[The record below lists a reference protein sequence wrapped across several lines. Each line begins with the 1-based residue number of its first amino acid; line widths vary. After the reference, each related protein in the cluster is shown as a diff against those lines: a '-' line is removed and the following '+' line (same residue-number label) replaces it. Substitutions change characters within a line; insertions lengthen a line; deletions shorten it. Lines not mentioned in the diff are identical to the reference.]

1 MKALDPEKQLRRDG
15 EKGGGGGGTL
25 HKPNESAKQQAF
37 EKHAQPGRP
46 KKPKNKKNNDSH
58 KGVIIGAAAAGAA
71 VIGIGAVV
79 AHNMNG
85 GSKTASEK
93 ANEHSKDTGLS
104 FGDDDD
110 DSSSSKKSK
119 SKDKSKSKS
128 KDGDD
133 FDLSS
138 DSSSKSGKGK
148 SGSKSKKSKSKLDSL
163 LDGDDDDSST
173 LVGDA
178 LGGVNLGGG
187 SSKSLSALAA
197 KAKKSASSAKALG
210 STGASSSS
218 SAGKS
223 AASGKGGSSS
233 ASSGKGGKS
242 GISAGPQIVS
252 AANRNPGG
260 TTITSLSNKS
270 KGNGNG
276 STKAVSG
283 KTTLVSNGGAGKAGN
298 GSGNGG
304 KTAIT
309 VPDNGGTQNAPSSE
323 PSKGS
328 GSAGN
333 GAGSSGSSSKPGGSD
348 SGSKGGGASDSGK
361 DSGKSDNAKPAAPVV
376 ESKTISYIDDDGNYL
391 GKGKLTKTTANGKST
406 YSLDSSVPN
415 GYWVA
420 DNSQL
425 ANYPNSV
432 VVKKSSQ
439 TTDGKGNSLVSQK
452 IVSYVDKESGKTVG
466 QGIIYKWKSAD
477 GKEFCT
483 ADGLPVGYLTV
494 STDADVD
501 KYPDQIYV
509 KEGSNSSYP
518 ADDIKTGTTK
528 KVDMVLEDGTKV
540 GTATLTKTEDGVE
553 CKLDSDEYRLSDLDS
568 EGESD
573 QLLDWPDK
581 VTVVKKS
588 SAGTGTGGD
597 IDDQPVVKTIALVDK
612 DGKQVGSV
620 TLQQGRD
627 GKWAL
632 TGSLPDG
639 YELDDIGAVA
649 SGPSKLVVVKKGGSA
664 SGGDSTSPTTPV
676 ASKTVTLV
684 DESGNKVGSV
694 TLQQGS
700 NGEWTV
706 KGSLPDGYEF
716 NDASAVAS
724 GPDQLV
730 VIKKGG
736 SGDASA
742 NTKSVSFV
750 DESGKELGK
759 GTLTKGADGK
769 WTVVESTLPDGYK
782 VKDQAAT
789 AAGPDK
795 VTVVKVD
802 TSAKPSTE
810 SKKVSFVTDDGKDV
824 GTSTLTRTSDGKGGY
839 VYSLEKGAPYGY
851 KLKNGKNALNGY
863 PDKIV
868 VVADDSVAKPGTYTK
883 TAACV
888 TADGKQVGKV
898 TLVRTVASDGSSHV
912 AVKGSLPSGYQMLN
926 NDSSP
931 LKSYPD
937 KITVEKVTE
946 LKTQKFKIAFVDSAG
961 KTLKT
966 GNVTI
971 ITYSDYSHKYMYDT
985 TMPDGYVLD
994 NPDEQM
1000 IDPATHFAKADL
1012 SKVVM
1017 TKAK

>member
-218 SAGKS
+218 
-223 AASGKGGSSS
+223 
-233 ASSGKGGKS
+233 
-242 GISAGPQIVS
+242 
-252 AANRNPGG
+252 
-260 TTITSLSNKS
+260 
-270 KGNGNG
+270 
-276 STKAVSG
+276 
-283 KTTLVSNGGAGKAGN
+283 
-298 GSGNGG
+298 
-304 KTAIT
+304 
-309 VPDNGGTQNAPSSE
+309 
-323 PSKGS
+323 
-328 GSAGN
+328 SAGN